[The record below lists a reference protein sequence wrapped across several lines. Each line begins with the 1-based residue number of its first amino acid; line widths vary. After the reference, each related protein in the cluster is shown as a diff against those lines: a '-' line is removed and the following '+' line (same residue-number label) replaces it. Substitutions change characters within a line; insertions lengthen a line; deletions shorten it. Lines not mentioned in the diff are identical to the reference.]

1 MYKLVVFDLDGTLA
15 NTLEDLANATN
26 YGLEKAGLKTY
37 PVEDYKQMVLLQCKW
52 SHGNRLAEDFR

>member
-37 PVEDYKQMVLLQCKW
+37 PVEDYKQLVGSGIVKP
-52 SHGNRLAEDFR
+52 SKESNVT

>member
-37 PVEDYKQMVLLQCKW
+37 PVEDYKQW
-52 SHGNRLAEDFR
+52 